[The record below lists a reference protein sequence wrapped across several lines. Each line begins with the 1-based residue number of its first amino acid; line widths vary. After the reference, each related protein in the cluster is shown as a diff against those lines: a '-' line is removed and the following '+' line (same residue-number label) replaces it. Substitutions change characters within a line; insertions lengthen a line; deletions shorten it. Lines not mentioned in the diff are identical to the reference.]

1 MHISEPLLKCSD
13 GFDLVVEHQP
23 QKKSSDQ
30 VAADVSYSFD
40 FSTNLKHL
48 PKNEQENIPKEEG
61 NSKDEETELQ
71 NLAKVTRY
79 YHL

>member
-1 MHISEPLLKCSD
+1 MHFSEPLLKCSD

-40 FSTNLKHL
+40 FSTKSNH
-48 PKNEQENIPKEEG
+48 PPMMEQTNIPKEEG
-61 NSKDEETELQ
+61 IQK
-71 NLAKVTRY
+71 TRRQSSRIWRRRRDN
-79 YHL
+79 HL

>member
-1 MHISEPLLKCSD
+1 MHFSEPLLKCSD

-40 FSTNLKHL
+40 FSTNLNHL
-48 PKNEQENIPKEEG
+48 PMMEQTNIPKEEG